1 MVGAMEP
8 YAVSIST
15 SFDYA
20 VPIEAQ
26 VPSIAEAG
34 FTHFSLGADPVHSGY
49 PSVAGRRRLQALARA
64 QGLAIDTIHGPRA
77 DRASVTDLAAV
88 VDATAELQ
96 VPVVVIHGGPFDFP
110 PAELRWRLEA
120 LRRTCDDLGP
130 ILEQAGVLLA
140 LENVLPGPATDLVCQ
155 AVECLDAHLFGFCYD
170 SSHDQI
176 GGPRSF
182 GLLERVRTR
191 LTAVQLSDRVRD
203 FVDHVLPGE
212 GFIDW
217 QKVCSG
223 LRLAQFSR
231 PLLLEVAVTY
241 SAEKDPQ
248 RFLRLAHER
257 GLQLARSVFE

>member
-1 MVGAMEP
+1 M
-8 YAVSIST
+8 
-15 SFDYA
+15 
-20 VPIEAQ
+20 
-26 VPSIAEAG
+26 
-34 FTHFSLGADPVHSGY
+34 SLDP
-49 PSVAGRRRLQALARA
+49 
-64 QGLAIDTIHGPRA
+64 
-77 DRASVTDLAAV
+77 
-88 VDATAELQ
+88 
-96 VPVVVIHGGPFDFP
+96 
-110 PAELRWRLEA
+110 
-120 LRRTCDDLGP
+120 
-130 ILEQAGVLLA
+130 
-140 LENVLPGPATDLVCQ
+140 
-155 AVECLDAHLFGFCYD
+155 HLFGFCYD

-182 GLLERVRTR
+182 GLLERLRTR
-191 LTAVQLSDRVRD
+191 LIAVQLSDRVRD

-217 QKVCSG
+217 QKVCSE